1 MEPQFD
7 EDFRE
12 LLKMADRIST
22 LEVWANA
29 DTPEDARRARGF
41 GAKGIGLC
49 RTEHMFMAQDRL
61 PVMQDMVVASTLEE
75 RLEALKKLEEMQEE
89 VFYGI
94 FDAGRSAV
102 TVKLLDPP
110 A

>member
-41 GAKGIGLC
+41 GAK
-49 RTEHMFMAQDRL
+49 E
-61 PVMQDMVVASTLEE
+61 
-75 RLEALKKLEEMQEE
+75 
-89 VFYGI
+89 
-94 FDAGRSAV
+94 
-102 TVKLLDPP
+102 
-110 A
+110 